1 MVVNFPNR
9 RLLCPKN
16 TNYLVVL
23 SETNDIE
30 GKILS
35 LCYPWVFTHGCQTSR
50 SPRNTRNLAERKNFL
65 VLCNMYGSIE
75 YQLFS
80 YNYSSYLAHN
90 K

>member
-9 RLLCPKN
+9 ILLCPKN

-30 GKILS
+30 GKA
-35 LCYPWVFTHGCQTSR
+35 WVFTHGCQTSR
-50 SPRNTRNLAERKNFL
+50 SPGNTGNLAEQKNFL
-65 VLCNMYGSIE
+65 VLCDMYGSIE